1 MSAVNLVILSFV
13 QQDKNIIYTVSRTEI
28 YGCGVNLN
36 LRSPMRASSFFNQS
50 GRYFVVPQTSYD
62 KDLQYKDH
70 IRWRGVEKAME
81 WRFVRPK
88 YMQISFHYDLAGN
101 IFECE
106 FQDSS

>member
-1 MSAVNLVILSFV
+1 
-13 QQDKNIIYTVSRTEI
+13 
-28 YGCGVNLN
+28 
-36 LRSPMRASSFFNQS
+36 
-50 GRYFVVPQTSYD
+50 
-62 KDLQYKDH
+62 
-70 IRWRGVEKAME
+70 ME